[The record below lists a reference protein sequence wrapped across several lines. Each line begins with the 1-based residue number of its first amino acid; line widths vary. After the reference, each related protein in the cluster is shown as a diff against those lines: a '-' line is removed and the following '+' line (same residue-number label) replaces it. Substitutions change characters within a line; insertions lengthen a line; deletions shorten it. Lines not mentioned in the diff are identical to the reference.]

1 MHTYPLI
8 GELVEVYQ
16 GPSPNYYPKL
26 DGNPDTTVNYYTP
39 SLNVHNNTGNN
50 ALPNGENTENYKAG
64 DYFVQNEF
72 QRSLVPSEGDTIIE
86 GKKGQRIRFTSTGP
100 SGTNVVSQGATN
112 EPNDGNPNIGEPAI
126 VISLGSGN
134 YENITQDDAS
144 IYILSGQ
151 KLPIDTSATN
161 IDSLKSEY
169 SPVQTAEQ
177 ALEDIPESPEPSTIP
192 PPETE
197 ETEPEID
204 FSDPFPIVE
213 SAPPP

>member
-1 MHTYPLI
+1 KIGGSNTPKGRKSVKRVEDIILSTTHPNYINEYSIGTIFFSDEKSGEIAQDPSTLPQAIPASKNMHTYPLI

-112 EPNDGNPNIGEPAI
+112 E
-126 VISLGSGN
+126 
-134 YENITQDDAS
+134 
-144 IYILSGQ
+144 
-151 KLPIDTSATN
+151 
-161 IDSLKSEY
+161 
-169 SPVQTAEQ
+169 
-177 ALEDIPESPEPSTIP
+177 
-192 PPETE
+192 
-197 ETEPEID
+197 
-204 FSDPFPIVE
+204 
-213 SAPPP
+213 